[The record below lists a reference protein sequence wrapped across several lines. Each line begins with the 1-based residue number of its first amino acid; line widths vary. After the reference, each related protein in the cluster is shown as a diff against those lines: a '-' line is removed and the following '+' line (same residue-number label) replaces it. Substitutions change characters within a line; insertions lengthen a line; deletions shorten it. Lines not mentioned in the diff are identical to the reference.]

1 MKYTWVKQSDYSN
14 IFYFNQTKTFY
25 KSFKN
30 LR

>member
-25 KSFKN
+25 KSFKKI
-30 LR
+30 